1 VSGGGVTP
9 PCSRSA
15 AGIAREAVVY
25 CGNTAA
31 QPTTAGKL
39 TQQSA
44 ANPRTTFVLEELTV
58 LLVIP

>member
-1 VSGGGVTP
+1 VSGGGVKP

-31 QPTTAGKL
+31 QPTTAEL